1 MGENHDS
8 SFLYGY
14 ASSNRFYG
22 SPEPPFNPKAVTQAS
37 WTRPE
42 PKPEL
47 KGPLVDHANTLP
59 DVVCALRL
67 IHDPQ
72 LDNIRVLIIYASN
85 ATRLAPN
92 RDGRQ

>member
-1 MGENHDS
+1 MGDNHDS

-47 KGPLVDHANTLP
+47 KGPLVDHANTLH

-67 IHDPQ
+67 YKEHH
-72 LDNIRVLIIYASN
+72 LDYNRVLMIYASN
-85 ATRLAPN
+85 ATPLVPN